1 MTMNKKALFILSA
14 GHLITDLNTGAL
26 PALLPFFKGTL
37 NLSYTTAG
45 GILLMSHLSSSVV
58 QPAFGYL
65 LERYPARWFLPLSP
79 FIAGLGMA
87 LAGFAPSYLLLLA
100 CVILSGLGTASF
112 HPEGYR
118 TAHWFAGEKKATGIS
133 IFSVGGNLGMAIG
146 PLWAIGLVTYFGMK
160 GTLAMILPGVL
171 IGAILLFP
179 AGWHMPSLPLI
190 PTQQSLPSKAP
201 PTRRTAV
208 SLAFL
213 VGLVIVRSWAHLGLV
228 SYIPFYY
235 IEFLKGDPLY
245 AGKLVTTFLLAG
257 ALGTL
262 VGAPIADAWGH
273 KKFVSASLILVVPLL
288 FIFYKVGGWMAFVI
302 IALAGMVLVSSF
314 SVTIVMAQNLLPQ
327 NLGLAAGL
335 MVGFGMG
342 TGGIG
347 VTLLGAIA
355 DRWGVPLALQ
365 SILILPLLG
374 LIFLGLLKYPPEE
387 IGGGTKP

>member
-1 MTMNKKALFILSA
+1 MKMNKKALFILSA
-14 GHLITDLNTGAL
+14 GHLITDLNQGAL
-26 PALLPFFKGTL
+26 PTLLPFFKGTL

-45 GILLMSHLSSSVV
+45 VILLLSNLSSSVI

-65 LERYPARWFLPLSP
+65 LERYPSRWFLPLSP

-100 CVILSGLGTASF
+100 CVILSGLGAASF

-118 TAHWFAGEKKATGIS
+118 TAHQFTGEKKATGIS
-133 IFSVGGNLGMAIG
+133 LFSVGGNLGMAIG
-146 PLWAIGLVTYFGMK
+146 PLWAISLVTFFGMR
-160 GTLAMILPGVL
+160 GTLAMIAPGIL
-171 IGAILLFP
+171 IGAILLLP
-179 AGWHMPSLPLI
+179 AGWLI
-190 PTQQSLPSKAP
+190 PAIPSASVQRSQEARVP
-201 PTRRTAV
+201 LTERSPS

-213 VGLVIVRSWAHLGLV
+213 ISFVIIRSWIHLGLM

-245 AGKLVTTFLLAG
+245 AGQLISTFLMAG

-262 VGAPIADAWGH
+262 IGAPIADSWDH
-273 KKFVSASLILVVPLL
+273 KKFLCASMILVIPLLIL
-288 FIFYKVGGWMAFVI
+288 FYNVGGWVAFVI
-302 IALAGMVLVSSF
+302 IGLAGMVLVSSF
-314 SVTIVMAQNLLPQ
+314 SVTIVMAQTLLPQ

-335 MVGFGMG
+335 VVGFGMG

-355 DRWGVPLALQ
+355 DRWGVPMAIQ
-365 SILILPLLG
+365 SIIILPLLG
-374 LIFLGLLKYPPEE
+374 LVLIGLLKYPPNKIEGE
-387 IGGGTKP
+387 MRR